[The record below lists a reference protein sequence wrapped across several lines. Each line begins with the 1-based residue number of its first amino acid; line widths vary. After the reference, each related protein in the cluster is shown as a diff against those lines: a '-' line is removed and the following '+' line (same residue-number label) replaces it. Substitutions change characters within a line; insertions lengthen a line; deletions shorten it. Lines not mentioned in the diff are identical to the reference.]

1 MKKNLNNKKCFFLNT
16 FNPNYER
23 LKNYIYV
30 YTDLIIV
37 DLFLSKTSSTNLV
50 NLTYGTILV
59 KTQR

>member
-1 MKKNLNNKKCFFLNT
+1 MKKNLNNKNCFSLNT
-16 FNPNYER
+16 LNPNYER